1 MVALVKQFHHWLR
14 RIIHHL
20 SIGQKIGYGYA
31 FCLSIAVIGTVIGLV
46 IGDYYQTP
54 AQQQKGDAQYEISL
68 LYNLQTK
75 LLQARTSQQQF
86 TSLINQPDLLN
97 KEYSNFSDRAG
108 ALRHVWSDLQSYV
121 NTINYQQEKHAEG
134 IPKFLQTYSELPN
147 IYIKQVEELFG
158 TITNE
163 YLIIQNVPAA
173 QKLLLNFSVS
183 SLVLKYDLIDDD
195 LQQVIN
201 GSYEDNKNA
210 DLHLQNVLK
219 IRFWIIA
226 GSIILS
232 IMLATVLAIYT
243 TRILTI
249 PILAVTQVAQRTTE
263 QLQFDTLVPAI
274 AGDEIGVLA
283 KSFNKLIQRLAE
295 YTHELELARRTLESR
310 VEKRTQELSKTLQSL
325 QDTQSQLVQAEKM
338 SALGQLV
345 AGVAHEINNPVNF
358 IFGNLTHVSNYVA
371 DLFSLVN
378 LYQQDY
384 SGTNIEI
391 SEYIQ
396 EIDLD
401 FISDDLPKTLTS
413 MKVGAS
419 RIREIVLALRNF
431 SRHDEAEL
439 KLVNIH
445 EGIDSTILLL
455 QHSLKCESKDFVIE
469 IIKEYDN
476 LPLVEC
482 YAGKLNQVFMNIL
495 SNSIYEFKIKDKKGS
510 KEKIKNNSHTII
522 LRTELIENNCVR
534 ICIKDNGSGIEET
547 IKSRIFDP
555 FFTTKPVGE
564 GTGLGLSTSYQ
575 IVVNIHQGKLKCLS
589 VVGEGTEFQIEIPIS
604 QKVKSA

>member
-14 RIIHHL
+14 RTIYHL

-31 FCLSIAVIGTVIGLV
+31 FCLSIAVVGTVIGLV

-97 KEYSNFSDRAG
+97 KEYSNFSNYAG
-108 ALRHVWSDLQSYV
+108 ELRQVWSDIQYYV
-121 NTINYQQEKHAEG
+121 NTENYRQERHAEG
-134 IPKFLQTYSELPN
+134 IPTFLQTYSTLPN
-147 IYIKQVEELFG
+147 AYIKQVEELFG
-158 TITNE
+158 TVTND
-163 YLIIQNVPAA
+163 YLNIENFQAA
-173 QKLLLNFSVS
+173 QKLLLNFSMS
-183 SLVLKYDLIDDD
+183 SLVLKYDLIDDN
-195 LQQVIN
+195 LKEVII
-201 GSYEDNKNA
+201 GSYQDNKNA

-219 IRFWIIA
+219 VRFWIIA

-232 IMLATVLAIYT
+232 IMLATVLAIFT
-243 TRILTI
+243 TRILTV
-249 PILAVTQVAQRTTE
+249 PIVAVTHVAQRTTE
-263 QLQFDTLVPAI
+263 QLQFDTLAPVI
-274 AGDEIGVLA
+274 AGDEVGVLA

-295 YTHELELARRTLESR
+295 YTHELDLAHQTLESR
-310 VEKRTQELSKTLQSL
+310 VEERTQELSKTLESL

-371 DLFSLVN
+371 DLLSLVN
-378 LYQQDY
+378 LYQKDY

-391 SEYIQ
+391 AEYIQ

-401 FISDDLPKTLTS
+401 FMSDDLPKTLTS

-431 SRHDEAEL
+431 SRLDEAEL
-439 KLVNIH
+439 KSVNIH

-455 QHSLKCESKDFVIE
+455 QHSLKAKSEDLVIE
-469 IIKEYDN
+469 IIKEYGN

-482 YAGKLNQVFMNIL
+482 YAGQLNQVFMNIL
-495 SNSIYEFKIKDKKGS
+495 SNSIYALKTQGNTGLKDEAINKC
-510 KEKIKNNSHTII
+510 NTII
-522 LRTELIENNCVR
+522 IRTELLENNFVR
-534 ICIKDNGSGIEET
+534 ICIKDNGPGIEET
-547 IKSRIFDP
+547 IKPRVFDP

-589 VVGEGTEFQIEIPIS
+589 VVREGTEFQIEIPMS